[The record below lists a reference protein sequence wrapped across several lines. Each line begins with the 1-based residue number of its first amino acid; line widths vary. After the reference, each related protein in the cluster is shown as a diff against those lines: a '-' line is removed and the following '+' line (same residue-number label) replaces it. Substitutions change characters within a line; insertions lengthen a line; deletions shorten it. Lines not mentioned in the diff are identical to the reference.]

1 MALSSYRSPAAPR
14 LVGIGFVVLL
24 HVVLI
29 YALVTGLAHRAIQV
43 VETPIET
50 RILAEAKPQ
59 TAQPPPPPPLQ
70 LTPPPT
76 AIVPPPEIQIETPAP
91 PPPRRTAI
99 TLPRPVKPPPV
110 AAPAPAPAPMPTPA
124 PAPVPAAEPVRVM
137 PRLDAGRSQQPAYPD
152 ASRRLGEQGSVVL
165 QVLIGTDGRVV
176 DAKVLQSSGYE
187 RLDQAAID
195 GVKNDYRFS
204 PGTVDG
210 KPQQMWYTFK
220 FNWKLR

>member
-1 MALSSYRSPAAPR
+1 MGPSSYSPPAASR

-24 HVVLI
+24 HLLLI

-50 RILAEAKPQ
+50 RIIAATKPQ
-59 TAQPPPPPPLQ
+59 TAQPPPPPPMQ
-70 LTPPPT
+70 MTPPPT
-76 AIVPPPEIQIETPAP
+76 AIVPPPEIHIETPPP
-91 PPPRRTAI
+91 PPPRATIRVA
-99 TLPRPVKPPPV
+99 RPVKPPPV
-110 AAPAPAPAPMPTPA
+110 PTPAPAPAPVPIPA
-124 PAPVPAAEPVRVM
+124 PAPVPAAAPVRVM
-137 PRLDAGRSQQPAYPD
+137 PRLDASRSQQPDYPD

-176 DAKVLQSSGYE
+176 DAKILQSSGYQ
-187 RLDQAAID
+187 RLDEAAID
-195 GVKNDYRFS
+195 GVKNDYRFV

-210 KPQQMWYTFK
+210 KPAQMWYTFK